1 MLSTRMRHICM
12 CALSSLCIM
21 AVLWAVPSS
30 ANTVWATET
39 LPGTLELRNP
49 DQSQEAESSST
60 LDFLVVQ
67 ESGPAVA
74 TCRVE
79 MDLEAGMNKVVVPG
93 VPSTA
98 DCGGAELLSGTVPF
112 RVASAAMD
120 RDSGELVFDVE
131 VETAAHAVFTAV
143 YPFSGVSWSAS
154 YNTTLEAGKDTAQ
167 IWAWYSIRNDT
178 DRDLAPSK
186 LVLAAGPGNILSAR
200 PGFVGDMALGSTVA
214 TIDSPEPIPAG
225 LQRNIR
231 FAGGSQVPAR
241 LVYMVGWGKPVAAAS
256 DSLALAIDESPVMVG
271 LEFSTSSESG
281 LSSPLPGGRL
291 SVFSRSQDGAT
302 FFLGEDILSPCPSDA
317 TVIARLGPSTSLT
330 AVRSR
335 TDYRKVGTSS
345 WEEAYQVRIVNAG
358 TAEAVV
364 IDIEEFPG
372 QWSIL
377 QSNTPAPT
385 FVSGRAHLIVTVPAG
400 GQANILFRVRYT
412 L

>member
-178 DRDLAPSK
+178 
-186 LVLAAGPGNILSAR
+186 
-200 PGFVGDMALGSTVA
+200 
-214 TIDSPEPIPAG
+214 
-225 LQRNIR
+225 
-231 FAGGSQVPAR
+231 
-241 LVYMVGWGKPVAAAS
+241 
-256 DSLALAIDESPVMVG
+256 
-271 LEFSTSSESG
+271 
-281 LSSPLPGGRL
+281 
-291 SVFSRSQDGAT
+291 
-302 FFLGEDILSPCPSDA
+302 
-317 TVIARLGPSTSLT
+317 
-330 AVRSR
+330 
-335 TDYRKVGTSS
+335 
-345 WEEAYQVRIVNAG
+345 
-358 TAEAVV
+358 
-364 IDIEEFPG
+364 
-372 QWSIL
+372 
-377 QSNTPAPT
+377 
-385 FVSGRAHLIVTVPAG
+385 
-400 GQANILFRVRYT
+400 
-412 L
+412 